1 MAFMEAF
8 ALAHYG
14 IVAALIDRLGVEAFL
29 DRRLAGW
36 AGRVEKAG
44 RAGEAGTAGEGLS
57 PGKRAKA
64 LLFQAPEFFG
74 HPLEALPLGRLL
86 GVEIPLPPSE
96 EDLGGL
102 LGALGRAGVSELYE
116 SFAKECLLP
125 LLPPQGPSGETDQPL
140 FVLGGA
146 GPFGGGDTLFFG
158 DEEGGGKGNR
168 SYMLH
173 TVVSAEG
180 VPLYLDL
187 RPRKGAEPKA
197 LPEWIEALP
206 VLPGDPYLWGCSW
219 SFGAGVLKGDDS
231 VAGAIFLWA
240 VARAAR
246 ALGEREFREKIFP
259 EIPSWRGPGGLPR
272 TLPELL
278 RFFSRVTLLRSGEE
292 GREPEEL
299 AGLSPGHDHLL
310 ALLGE
315 PFERYY
321 RAVSWGPETWKKSE
335 NRLRILSRAIE
346 ESPVGVLIADPHG
359 TIEYANPRF
368 LEMTG
373 FPLQELV
380 GQTPRVLK
388 SGRQDEA
395 FYRDLWDTIL
405 DGREWRGELCNKRK
419 DGSFYWA
426 RASIY
431 PVRCARGGITHFVAI
446 QVDVTKALEA
456 EAELA
461 RARDA
466 ADAAN
471 RAKSAFLARMSHEIR
486 TPMNGILGMAE
497 ILQGTELSSR
507 QHRYLDIIQTSAES
521 LLDIINDILD
531 LSKIE
536 AGAMTLIP
544 APFDLLKTAEDVM
557 LLMAARARSKGL
569 ELVLRYDPETPRRV
583 VGDGGRLRQV
593 MVNLVGN
600 AVKFTDEGH
609 VVLGITSSPL
619 GGGRM
624 TLYLRVADTGVGIAP
639 EDQSRIFEPFSQ
651 ADNTSSRRYQGTGLG
666 LSISRQLVDLMGGS
680 MAVQSRLGEGTTF
693 SVAIPAG
700 MAPEAEETEERSV
713 TPVIP
718 GKRVLVVDDVAPNRL
733 LLEEVL
739 KARGFD
745 VISVDSAP
753 RARHALWAAEREGRP
768 FSLLLTDRHMP
779 GEDGLALVR
788 SLPGI
793 LQVVPPCV
801 LLSSLGD
808 EEEEEEKE
816 PLLAEV
822 MTKPLRQTQIDAM
835 LGRIFLGGEKTL
847 PEGGERLSLGLRVLL
862 AEDHPVNQEVGRALL
877 ARAGCTA
884 DVAENGK
891 EAVRRYQESP
901 GRYDVIL
908 MDCQMPEMDG
918 YEATRRIRALEEG
931 GRHLPILAL
940 TASATEDERRR
951 CLDAGM
957 DDVLAKPISLSALTE
972 ALGRYAKEGEEG
984 SEGGVLPPEAPKA
997 APPSPV
1003 DRSVLADEVGDDP
1016 ELVGELYRHFLATH
1030 REDMAL
1036 MEKTLAEGD
1045 REALR
1050 RAAHRIKGAA
1060 ASVGA
1065 RPLAK
1070 ASEDLERHG
1079 LEGREKEILAL
1090 AERVRQSSQEVQR
1103 FLELPEA
1110 SPGDGA

>member
-1 MAFMEAF
+1 

-14 IVAALIDRLGVEAFL
+14 IVAALIDRLGVEGFL
-29 DRRLAGW
+29 DRRLA
-36 AGRVEKAG
+36 E
-44 RAGEAGTAGEGLS
+44 GEGKAGEGLS
-57 PGKRAKA
+57 PGKKAKA
-64 LLFQAPEFFG
+64 LLFQAPGFFG
-74 HPLEALPLGRLL
+74 ETPPFVGHSLEALPLGRLL
-86 GVEIPLPPSE
+86 GTEIPLAPSE
-96 EDLGGL
+96 EDWGTL
-102 LGALGRAGVSELYE
+102 LGSLGRAGISELYDD
-116 SFAKECLLP
+116 FAKECLIP
-125 LLPPQGPSGETDQPL
+125 LLPPRGPFGEIDHPL
-140 FVLGGA
+140 FVRGETGPLGG
-146 GPFGGGDTLFFG
+146 GETLFWG
-158 DEEGGGKGNR
+158 DEGGGGKGSR
-168 SYMLH
+168 GYTAH
-173 TVVSAEG
+173 TVMAAEG
-180 VPLYLDL
+180 VPLYLEL
-187 RPRKGAEPKA
+187 RPRGEGRRKT
-197 LPEWIEALP
+197 LPEWVEGLLA
-206 VLPGDPYLWGCSW
+206 LPGDPHPWGCSW
-219 SFGAGVLKGDDS
+219 SFGMGILKDDDI

-240 VARAAR
+240 VARAVR
-246 ALGEREFREKIFP
+246 ALGEREIQEKISP
-259 EIPSWRGPGGLPR
+259 EILSWRGPGGLPR
-272 TLPELL
+272 TMPELL

-299 AGLSPGHDHLL
+299 AGLSQGHDRLL

-431 PVRCARGGITHFVAI
+431 PVRCAKGNVTHFVAI

-718 GKRVLVVDDVAPNRL
+718 GKRALVVDDVAPNRL

-739 KARGFD
+739 KTRGFD

-1079 LEGREKEILAL
+1079 LEGREEEILAL

-1103 FLELPEA
+1103 FLELSGET
-1110 SPGDGA
+1110 PGDGA

>member
-1 MAFMEAF
+1 M
-8 ALAHYG
+8 G
-14 IVAALIDRLGVEAFL
+14 I
-29 DRRLAGW
+29 
-36 AGRVEKAG
+36 
-44 RAGEAGTAGEGLS
+44 
-57 PGKRAKA
+57 
-64 LLFQAPEFFG
+64 
-74 HPLEALPLGRLL
+74 
-86 GVEIPLPPSE
+86 
-96 EDLGGL
+96 
-102 LGALGRAGVSELYE
+102 
-116 SFAKECLLP
+116 
-125 LLPPQGPSGETDQPL
+125 
-140 FVLGGA
+140 
-146 GPFGGGDTLFFG
+146 
-158 DEEGGGKGNR
+158 
-168 SYMLH
+168 
-173 TVVSAEG
+173 
-180 VPLYLDL
+180 
-187 RPRKGAEPKA
+187 
-197 LPEWIEALP
+197 
-206 VLPGDPYLWGCSW
+206 
-219 SFGAGVLKGDDS
+219 LKDDDI

-240 VARAAR
+240 VARAVR
-246 ALGEREFREKIFP
+246 ALGEREIQEKISP
-259 EIPSWRGPGGLPR
+259 EILSWRGPGGLPR
-272 TLPELL
+272 TMPELL

-299 AGLSPGHDHLL
+299 AGLSQGHDRLL

-321 RAVSWGPETWKKSE
+321 RAVSWGPENWKKSE

-359 TIEYANPRF
+359 TIEYVNPRF

-380 GQTPRVLK
+380 GRTPRVLK

-395 FYRDLWDTIL
+395 FYRNLWDTIL

-419 DGSFYWA
+419 DGNFYWA

-431 PVRCARGGITHFVAI
+431 PVRCAKGKITHFVAI

-456 EAELA
+456 EAALA

-471 RAKSAFLARMSHEIR
+471 RAKSEFLARMSHEIR

-497 ILQGTELSSR
+497 ILQGTELSPR
-507 QHRYLDIIQTSAES
+507 QHRYLDIIRTSGES

-536 AGAMTLIP
+536 AGGMTLLP

-600 AVKFTDEGH
+600 AVKFTDVGH

-619 GGGRM
+619 GGGRV

-639 EDQSRIFEPFSQ
+639 EDQPRIFEPFSQ
-651 ADNTSSRRYQGTGLG
+651 VDNTPSRRFQGTGLG
-666 LSISRQLVDLMGGS
+666 LSISRQLVELMGGS
-680 MAVQSRLGEGTTF
+680 MAVQSRVGEGTTF

-700 MAPEAEETEERSV
+700 MAPEAEERKTP
-713 TPVIP
+713 PVIS
-718 GKRVLVVDDVAPNRL
+718 GKRVLVADDVAPNRL

-739 KARGFD
+739 RTRGLD
-745 VISVDSAP
+745 VVSVDSAP
-753 RARHALWAAEREGRP
+753 KARHTLWAAEKEGRP
-768 FSLLLTDRHMP
+768 FALLLTDRHMP
-779 GEDGLALVR
+779 EEDGLALVR
-788 SLPGI
+788 SLPA
-793 LQVVPPCV
+793 LLHVVPPCV

-808 EEEEEEKE
+808 EEEGED
-816 PLLAEV
+816 PLFAEV
-822 MTKPLRQTQIDAM
+822 LTKPLRQAQIDAM
-835 LGRIFLGGEKTL
+835 LERIFFGGEGGREKTA
-847 PEGGERLSLGLRVLL
+847 PERGDISPLGLCALL

-877 ARAGCTA
+877 ARAGCTV

-891 EAVRRYQESP
+891 EAVRRYQENP

-918 YEATRRIRALEEG
+918 YEATRRIRALEGEMG
-931 GRHLPILAL
+931 HLPILAL

-951 CLDAGM
+951 ALHAGM
-957 DDVLAKPISLSALTE
+957 DDVLAKPISLSALVE
-972 ALGRYAKEGEEG
+972 ALGRYAKGGEVSPEEG
-984 SEGGVLPPEAPKA
+984 ILSPEAPEA
-997 APPSPV
+997 APPLPV

-1016 ELVGELYRHFLATH
+1016 ELMGELYRHFLATH

-1036 MEKTLAEGD
+1036 MEKTLAGGD
-1045 REALR
+1045 RDALR

-1070 ASEDLERHG
+1070 ASEDLERRG
-1079 LEGREKEILAL
+1079 LEGRKEEILAL
-1090 AERVRQSSQEVQR
+1090 AERVRRSSQEVRR
-1103 FLELPEA
+1103 FLESSEAPPEA
-1110 SPGDGA
+1110 PLRISRKG